1 MAKYKKGDVVKIRQ
15 DLKEDVN
22 YYMDDGESYN
32 DYTEDM
38 SGILGEYVTIEGVA
52 DMGYDIKGSDFYI
65 TDEMVDQSIAYYKC
79 LVDDYSDLG
88 ISIKKET
95 IYPADY
101 CICSWGGDSIE
112 DLVELYPEDWEKVES
127 KSKDRKYSGK
137 FIKGDVIHILRDI
150 DHSDMSWDDY
160 RMIVCE
166 LLGRTVVIEE
176 DTGDGAYSVEKSSY
190 LVTEDMID
198 RSIDY
203 YMCKSND
210 YNTSKDSPKKGNIYP
225 TYYAWIT
232 PSEDSIIR
240 VSTSVE
246 IFPSDWEKVDMSEW
260 INDKAWNDFVFN
272 LNWKTISTVPV
283 DIDEN
288 ISYGNMNT
296 TGVEY
301 TREANIS
308 YGDMNTTSVYN
319 YEFDEDG
326 YMYPLS
332 GSSEDRVEIE
342 KPTLFTSE
350 MDKINILLQQI
361 ILCKAELEELESQL
375 EEKEN
380 EYGIKFNID

>member
-15 DLKEDVN
+15 DLDEDFN

-38 SGILGEYVTIEGVA
+38 SDILGEYVTIEGVA
-52 DMGYDIKGSDFYI
+52 DMGYAIKGRGFFI
-65 TDEMVDQSIAYYKC
+65 TDEMVDQSIDYYKC
-79 LVDDYSDLG
+79 LVDDYSDVG
-88 ISIKKET
+88 SSIKKEN

-101 CICSWGGDSIE
+101 CIWGGAGTDTEGLAEI
-112 DLVELYPEDWEKVES
+112 YPKDWEKVE
-127 KSKDRKYSGK
+127 
-137 FIKGDVIHILRDI
+137 
-150 DHSDMSWDDY
+150 M
-160 RMIVCE
+160 
-166 LLGRTVVIEE
+166 
-176 DTGDGAYSVEKSSY
+176 
-190 LVTEDMID
+190 
-198 RSIDY
+198 
-203 YMCKSND
+203 
-210 YNTSKDSPKKGNIYP
+210 
-225 TYYAWIT
+225 
-232 PSEDSIIR
+232 
-240 VSTSVE
+240 
-246 IFPSDWEKVDMSEW
+246 SDWID
-260 INDKAWNDFVFN
+260 DKAWVMPLVFSVSENGTESTGCLGNDN
-272 LNWKTISTVPV
+272 A
-283 DIDEN
+283 
-288 ISYGNMNT
+288 

-332 GSSEDRVEIE
+332 ASSEDRVEIE